1 MQNCFLIE
9 RKKFLMILG
18 VVYWLIQK
26 NFNSW
31 ASNIS
36 TNNRGSI
43 KYTSLQCINETIN
56 TKIINFFNKSS
67 NRKMD
72 PRKRTQNNTS
82 EQLLQL
88 LRFPRLLAQEPTG
101 NISENLLMEIWQIV
115 YSLYRAK
122 QISNQVF
129 NYLIKS

>member
-31 ASNIS
+31 ASNNS
-36 TNNRGSI
+36 TNNRGCI

-88 LRFPRLLAQEPTG
+88 LRFPRLLAQERTG
-101 NISENLLMEIWQIV
+101 NISESLLMEIWQIV

-129 NYLIKS
+129 NNLIKS